1 MILESAIKSNMNFLY
16 GLKIENIIFFVK
28 LIINNFL
35 TPIIRM
41 LKLFQVDFLCYICD
55 YLL

>member
-1 MILESAIKSNMNFLY
+1 MMLESAIKSSMNFLY

-35 TPIIRM
+35 TPITRM

>member
-1 MILESAIKSNMNFLY
+1 MILERAKNSSMNFLY

-28 LIINNFL
+28 LIINNFV

-41 LKLFQVDFLCYICD
+41 LKLFQVEFLCYICE

>member
-1 MILESAIKSNMNFLY
+1 MLESAIKSNMNFLY

-28 LIINNFL
+28 LIINNFV
-35 TPIIRM
+35 TPITRM
-41 LKLFQVDFLCYICD
+41 LKLFQVDFLCYICE

>member
-1 MILESAIKSNMNFLY
+1 MLESAIKSSINFLY
-16 GLKIENIIFFVK
+16 GLKIENIIFFVN

>member
-1 MILESAIKSNMNFLY
+1 MLESAIKSSMNFLY

>member
-1 MILESAIKSNMNFLY
+1 MILERAKNSSMNFLY

-28 LIINNFL
+28 LIIKNFV

-41 LKLFQVDFLCYICD
+41 LKLFQVEFLCYICE

>member
-1 MILESAIKSNMNFLY
+1 MMLESTIKNSMNFLY

-35 TPIIRM
+35 TPITRM